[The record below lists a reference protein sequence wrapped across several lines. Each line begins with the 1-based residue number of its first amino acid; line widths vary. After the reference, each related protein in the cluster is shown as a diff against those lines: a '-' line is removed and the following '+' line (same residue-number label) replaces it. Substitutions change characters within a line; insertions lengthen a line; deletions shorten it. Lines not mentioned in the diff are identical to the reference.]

1 MTQSTPRLQFRPS
14 STTSAGV
21 YRDGSCIGQVSRH
34 NEHHDPDRR
43 YYIIDL
49 DSDPRGFKYVR
60 NRSLLRET
68 LDHWVRTRPAAA

>member
-14 STTSAGV
+14 STSSAAV

-34 NEHHDPDRR
+34 NEHHDRDRR

-49 DSDPRGFKYVR
+49 DGDPRGFKYVR

-68 LDHWVRTRPAAA
+68 LEDWIRTCPAAA